1 MRPVINEW
9 TDNYH
14 LRLLRTIMMSPDDRA
29 LEDLLYSGDLGDE
42 AKGAELSGGPAVVED
57 AAAVDHVSMT
67 GGGTFTRVQVL

>member
-9 TDNYH
+9 TDNYL

-42 AKGAELSGGPAVVED
+42 AKGAELSGGPAVED
-57 AAAVDHVSMT
+57 GAAVDNVSMT
-67 GGGTFTRVQVL
+67 GGGSSTPVQVL

>member
-57 AAAVDHVSMT
+57 AAAVDNVSVT
-67 GGGTFTRVQVL
+67 GGGRFTRVQVL